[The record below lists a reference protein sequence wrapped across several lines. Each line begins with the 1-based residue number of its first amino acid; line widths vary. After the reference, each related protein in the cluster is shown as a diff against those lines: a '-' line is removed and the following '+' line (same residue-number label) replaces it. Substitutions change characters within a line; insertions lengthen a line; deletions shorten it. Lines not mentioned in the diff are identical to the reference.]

1 MPPPTTGPSI
11 KISNVKVERQLKKG
25 SHFHSWC
32 MDIDFDV
39 TMNGWK
45 RLPSKKANKKS
56 AGGQSVSIILG
67 TLRGGYLLCQSSFV
81 IPETS
86 DRKPWK
92 KQLKLEFEWSIAE
105 TSSGPYLDGQVVLL
119 RVVNEFVNGF
129 DFEAAISL
137 KE

>member
-1 MPPPTTGPSI
+1 MTVPA
-11 KISNVKVERQLKKG
+11 N
-25 SHFHSWC
+25 
-32 MDIDFDV
+32 V

-56 AGGQSVSIILG
+56 SGGQSVSIILG

-81 IPETS
+81 IPETLE
-86 DRKPWK
+86 KKQWK
-92 KQLKLEFEWSIAE
+92 KQIKLEFEWSIAE
-105 TSSGPYLDGQVVLL
+105 TNSGPYSDGQVALL
-119 RVVNEFVNGF
+119 RVVNEFVNGC